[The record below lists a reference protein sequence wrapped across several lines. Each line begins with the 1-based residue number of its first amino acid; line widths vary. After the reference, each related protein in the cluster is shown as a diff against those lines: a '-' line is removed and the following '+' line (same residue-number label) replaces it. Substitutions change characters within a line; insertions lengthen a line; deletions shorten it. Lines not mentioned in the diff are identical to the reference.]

1 MAKSITQEAPADMA
15 IEHREALEQGNE
27 QPDVKEASMEAAAK
41 GQGVSGYETLT
52 LWQTVKAFKVNS
64 LTCFIV
70 AFSAAT
76 DGYQIG

>member
-1 MAKSITQEAPADMA
+1 MDKTASTKPADMA
-15 IEHREALEQGNE
+15 IEHQETQHDAHVE
-27 QPDVKEASMEAAAK
+27 PHVKEASMEAAAK
-41 GQGVSGYETLT
+41 GQGISGYEGLS
-52 LWQTVKAFKVNS
+52 LWQTVKAFKVNT